1 MIVAVSPLAPVLL
14 SGLALEVPV
23 SSNARPESLLSSLG
37 TLRARAQS
45 APILEQ
51 EEERELAIAA
61 RGGSRGALEKL
72 LVAHLRL
79 VLRIARGYVKHGV
92 SYEDL
97 VGEGTLG
104 LAEAAQRFDPE
115 RGVRFSAY
123 AAWWIRAHVRRSTLA
138 NRRIVATPSTRAARK
153 LVARLRD
160 TERVLAQQLGRRAT
174 REEVAAALGVSAAD
188 VGMVDSALRERDVV
202 VGDLDHG
209 GIELAD
215 LCDSPEELVAEAEF
229 TARSTA
235 SIERA
240 LGSLSTREQEIIRRR
255 ITNDD
260 ADTLSVVGDA
270 LGLSRERVRQIE
282 SKACEKLR
290 ANLEERAA

>member
-1 MIVAVSPLAPVLL
+1 M
-14 SGLALEVPV
+14 GTF
-23 SSNARPESLLSSLG
+23 ARVETTLGSLG

-45 APILEQ
+45 APILDL
-51 EEERELAIAA
+51 EEEHQLAAAA
-61 RGGSRGALEKL
+61 RKGSRSALDKL

-79 VLRIARGYVKHGV
+79 VLRIALGYVKHGV
-92 SYEDL
+92 PYEDL
-97 VGEGTLG
+97 VGEGMVG

-153 LVARLRD
+153 LVARLRE
-160 TERVLAQQLGRRAT
+160 TERVLGQDSGRRAT
-174 REEVAAALGVSAAD
+174 REEVAAALGVSPED

-215 LCDSPEELVAEAEF
+215 GGYSPEQLVADAE
-229 TARSTA
+229 TQARSSCA
-235 SIERA
+235 ISRA
-240 LGSLSTREQEIIRRR
+240 IDSLSAREREIVRRR
-255 ITNDD
+255 ITSEDS
-260 ADTLSVVGDA
+260 DTLSVVGQA

-290 ANLEERAA
+290 TALEERAA